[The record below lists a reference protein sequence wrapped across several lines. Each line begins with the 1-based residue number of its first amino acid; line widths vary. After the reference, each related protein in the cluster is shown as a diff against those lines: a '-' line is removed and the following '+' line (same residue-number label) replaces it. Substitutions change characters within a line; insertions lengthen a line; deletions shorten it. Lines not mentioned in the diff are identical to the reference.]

1 MSAHSVASRSPD
13 LEQCLEAYRQSIN
26 HELEKLF
33 QREPASLYEPARYI
47 LQGKGKRIRP
57 ILTLMGAE
65 AISGNSRPAL
75 PIALAVE
82 VLHNFT
88 LIHDD
93 IMDKAELR
101 HGRLTVHKKWDV
113 DTAILTGDVMHAMAY
128 SLLLRTKSAHLRKIL
143 EIFTQAITVICEG
156 QSYDK
161 EFEHRHDVTLDEYLM
176 MISKKTGRLI
186 SVSLELGGLAAN
198 ATPAQAKALRNFG
211 ALIGQ
216 AFQVQDDLLDIMG
229 GDKSGKVEGGDIMEG
244 KKTFLLLTALERAKG
259 KDKALLQ
266 QLIKQKGIERERVP
280 EIKAIYERYGVIE
293 EARKLIEQDFKQAL
307 KYAVKLPHP
316 QGREIL
322 IRFASYVMNR
332 EF

>member
-1 MSAHSVASRSPD
+1 MSSRSASGNSD
-13 LEQCLEAYRQSIN
+13 LELCLEAYRQRIN
-26 HELEKLF
+26 RELSKLF
-33 QREPASLYEPARYI
+33 QAEPASLYEPARYI

-57 ILTLMGAE
+57 ILALMGAE
-65 AISGNSRPAL
+65 AISGDSNPAL
-75 PIALAVE
+75 PVALAVE

-113 DTAILTGDVMHAMAY
+113 DTAILTGDVMHAVAY
-128 SLLLRTKSAHLRKIL
+128 SLLLRVGNDHLAKIL
-143 EIFTQAITVICEG
+143 SIFTDAVAVICEG

-198 ATPAQAKALRNFG
+198 ATPAQARLLRKIG
-211 ALIGQ
+211 TLIGQ
-216 AFQVQDDLLDIMG
+216 AFQVQDDLLDIIA
-229 GDKSGKVEGGDIMEG
+229 GDKSGKVEGGDVIEG
-244 KKTFLLLTALERAKG
+244 KKTFLLLKALELAKG

-266 QLIKQKGIERERVP
+266 HIIKHKGIEKERVP
-280 EIKAIYERYGVIE
+280 EVKAIYERCGVID
-293 EARKLIEQDFKQAL
+293 EARKLIEHDFKQAL
-307 KYAVKLPHP
+307 KYAAKLPHRT
-316 QGREIL
+316 GREKL
-322 IRFASYVMNR
+322 MQFAAYVMNR

>member
-1 MSAHSVASRSPD
+1 MSSHSAIGKTD
-13 LEQCLEAYRQSIN
+13 LELCLEAYRQRIN
-26 HELEKLF
+26 RELAKLF
-33 QREPASLYEPARYI
+33 QHEPSSLYEPARYI

-57 ILTLMGAE
+57 ILALMGAE
-65 AISGNSRPAL
+65 AISGEAEPAL

-113 DTAILTGDVMHAMAY
+113 DTAILTGDVMHAISY
-128 SLLLRTKSAHLRKIL
+128 SLLLRTKSNRLR
-143 EIFTQAITVICEG
+143 EIFAIFTDAVAVICEG

-161 EFEHRHDVTLDEYLM
+161 EFEHRHDVTIDEYLM

-211 ALIGQ
+211 TLIGQ
-216 AFQVQDDLLDIMG
+216 AFQVQDDLLDIMA
-229 GDKSGKVEGGDIMEG
+229 GDKSGKVEGGDVIEG
-244 KKTFLLLTALERAKG
+244 KKTFLLLKALERAKG

-266 QLIKQKGIERERVP
+266 HIIKHKGIEKERVP
-280 EIKAIYERYGVIE
+280 EVKAIYERCGVIE
-293 EARKLIEQDFKQAL
+293 EARKLIETDFKQAL
-307 KYAVKLPHP
+307 KYAKKLPHLA
-316 QGREIL
+316 GRDKLME
-322 IRFASYVMNR
+322 FAAYVMNR